1 MTIRYNW
8 YELNSISKLP
18 ESHVILIFALYL
30 GRHKPLS
37 ANLGLLKSKLV
48 LDTIPN
54 VLFQTRALTQ
64 YTTGIFSNFV
74 TIEPQCYIR
83 NCSFLHMR
91 FSARTKA
98 DYIYMLSQRSIANR
112 NNWIPDYYIEPQYHT
127 NPLITKVKDKIT
139 FPLEN

>member
-1 MTIRYNW
+1 MIIRYNW

-18 ESHVILIFALYL
+18 ESHVVLLFALYL

-48 LDTIPN
+48 LDSIPPA
-54 VLFQTRALTQ
+54 LFQTRALTQ
-64 YTTGIFSNFV
+64 YSTGIFSNFV
-74 TIEPQCYIR
+74 TVEPQCYIR

-91 FSARTKA
+91 LPARIKA
-98 DYIYMLSQRSIANR
+98 DYIYILSQRSIANN
-112 NNWIPDYYIEPQYHT
+112 NNWIPEYYIEPHHHL